1 MDGTVGTEVK
11 MTICFIKTFITS
23 GPCFSSTREQLWTTF
38 AGRAWNGQIFFAFNH
53 VNYACYASHQ

>member
-38 AGRAWNGQIFFAFNH
+38 AGRAWNGQIFFCF
-53 VNYACYASHQ
+53 